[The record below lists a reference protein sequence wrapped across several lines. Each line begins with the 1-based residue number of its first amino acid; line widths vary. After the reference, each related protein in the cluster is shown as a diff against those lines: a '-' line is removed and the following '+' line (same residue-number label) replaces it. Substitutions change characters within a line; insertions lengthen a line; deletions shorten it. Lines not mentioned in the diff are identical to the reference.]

1 MLSFSISYSDI
12 IKFHYF
18 AYTTERGDKGWKQ
31 RVWGVKEGVTLEITL
46 LSPPSSLIW
55 ECWHLGILPYT
66 FQFISGQLWMG
77 LVVISSSVTFGYHRT
92 LPTLTISICF
102 SKLLKFSPKQIPRTN
117 FCQRKKES
125 SRIKL
130 FFYGFWHG
138 KLIKSLKFAPFWEK
152 KGSNHHIQTK
162 CARKLSV

>member
-1 MLSFSISYSDI
+1 M
-12 IKFHYF
+12 
-18 AYTTERGDKGWKQ
+18 
-31 RVWGVKEGVTLEITL
+31 
-46 LSPPSSLIW
+46 
-55 ECWHLGILPYT
+55 
-66 FQFISGQLWMG
+66 
-77 LVVISSSVTFGYHRT
+77 TFGYHRT

-102 SKLLKFSPKQIPRTN
+102 SKLLKFSPEQIPRTN

-162 CARKLSV
+162 CAPQVVGIEWGFFFFFSELKPNLADSSLLRIASPPTSWKFRRKKTLVVRLLVASSPNLQACKSKMLLSCADFGGTTCVTRKLIENYF